1 MSHREIGDKA
11 ERIGYRR
18 LYESL
23 YNVNPEKVPWGYHT
37 PDSDLIYIIE
47 RLNVPPG
54 LKVLDGGCGNGKN
67 SDYLFKKG
75 FEIHGFDISA
85 KAVATAK
92 KKIPSGH
99 FLVADAKNLP
109 YIDGY
114 FDIVVDVGLLH
125 CLPPEEWEPFKREV
139 FRILKTKG
147 YYFLREY
154 HRPSDCPP
162 EKPLLYEN
170 TDQSGRTFFRRDSMR
185 EQIPVWSFT
194 IAQIRDLFREYRI
207 RAEFYGP
214 NRLMVLISKEEKEAE
229 IASRNRRT
237 GWNILSRNEK
247 GERGMN

>member
-1 MSHREIGDKA
+1 MSKKESLEKA
-11 ERIGYRR
+11 EGIEYRR

-23 YNVNPEKVPWGYHT
+23 YKVNPKNVPWGFDT
-37 PDSDLIYIIE
+37 PDSDLIYIME
-47 RLNVPPG
+47 RLSVPPSA
-54 LKVLDGGCGNGKN
+54 KVLDAGCGNGKN
-67 SDYLFKKG
+67 SAYLFKKG
-75 FEIHGFDISA
+75 FETHGFDISA

-92 KKIPSGH
+92 KKAPLGH

-109 YIDGY
+109 YVDGY

-125 CLPPEEWEPFKREV
+125 CLPPEGWEPFKREV

-154 HRPSDCPP
+154 HRPPDCPP

-170 TDQSGRTFFRRDSMR
+170 TDQSGRTFFDKDSTR

-194 IAQIRDLFREYRI
+194 ISQIRDLFREYRI
-207 RAEFYGP
+207 RAELYGP

-229 IASRNRRT
+229 IASRNKRI
-237 GWNILSRNEK
+237 GWSIVSRLKKEK
-247 GERGMN
+247 EG